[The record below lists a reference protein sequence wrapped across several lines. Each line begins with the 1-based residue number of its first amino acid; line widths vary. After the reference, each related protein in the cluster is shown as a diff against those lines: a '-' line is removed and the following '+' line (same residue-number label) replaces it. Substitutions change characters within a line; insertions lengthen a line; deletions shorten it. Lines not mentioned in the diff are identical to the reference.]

1 MKLLNSLKS
10 IISEAKSLEEIYN
23 QYYSDIP
30 LQIFT
35 RIIKADPKTVV
46 KNDKILKVGKYAK
59 ILLNIYKIGNMPN
72 LENLVEATR
81 YLKIV
86 YDKNLSIDIKNIKQI
101 SDLYDIVKNYIVSI
115 ETPIKEILKELPKD
129 SYKLLHNGE
138 NWVVFRPLTEKAAA
152 WLGVGS
158 SWCTTWGKY
167 SLDPTYKSR
176 SNLFTTYN
184 YAPIYIMIDKSDE
197 KHKYQFQFKK
207 DEFRDVRDGM
217 INVKGFF
224 IKHEELREFYFP
236 LLVNKEGIFSEE
248 EQFDRINALSDKFA
262 SKLNEV
268 RIERL
273 VESGISNPIALAFAK
288 NDTYAQLTEDDEE
301 EGIIPLI
308 SDRNL
313 DDITYEGSNIDF
325 ELRSPCSKVGNY
337 SSIGNLKNH
346 IDYIEGL
353 KRDNNLSDDIYEERY
368 DFGDI
373 IKDYVDDYFEKNSLD
388 IKYRNYNFPTLDRF
402 KQYFL
407 TIISNRN
414 SSYFDKIFDKWS
426 DKTYD
431 ATISSYNGA
440 IENDLDSIKK
450 YAFISESGY
459 YSRTQTQV
467 LSVNSYEFIQYV
479 NRQRIDQITDICQLF
494 EYYIDYADIVTDE
507 WYVDYDRLYPSSE
520 DMYPVIADVLEDVII
535 EEFGSVDDPNPETL
549 KIRMKL
555 VEIIEKYFYENKGY
569 DWKYREYPNI
579 FDGTLVKIYLNPQID
594 FDDSTVKIILIDK
607 KTKNEYIGNMPI
619 DELYNT
625 MFNYKLDLFLN
636 NTDVEES

>member
-30 LQIFT
+30 LQIFN

-46 KNDKILKVGKYAK
+46 KNDKIVKVGKYAK

-115 ETPIKEILKELPKD
+115 ETPIREILKELPKD

-167 SLDPTYKSR
+167 SLDPAYKSR

-236 LLVNKEGIFSEE
+236 LLLDKKGIFTEE

-273 VESGISNPIALAFAK
+273 VESGITNKIALAFAN

-308 SDRNL
+308 SDRIL

-346 IDYIEGL
+346 IDYLEGL
-353 KRDNNLSDDIYEERY
+353 KRDNNLSDEIYEERY
-368 DFGDI
+368 DFGDA
-373 IKDYVDDYFEKNSLD
+373 IKDYVDDYFEKNSSD

-450 YAFISESGY
+450 YAFISDSGY
-459 YSRTQTQV
+459 YSRTQV

-479 NRQRIDQITDICQLF
+479 NRQRIDQIIDICQLF
-494 EYYIDYADIVTDE
+494 EDYIDYADIVTDE
-507 WYVDYDRLYPSSE
+507 WYVDYDRVYPSSE

-535 EEFGSVDDPNPETL
+535 EDFGSVDDPNPETL

-555 VEIIEKYFYENKGY
+555 VEIIEKYFKDNKGY

-607 KTKNEYIGNMPI
+607 KTKNEYTGNMPI

-625 MFNYKLDLFLN
+625 MFNYKLDLFLD
-636 NTDVEES
+636 NTDAKEA

>member
-30 LQIFT
+30 LQIFN

-46 KNDKILKVGKYAK
+46 KNDKIVKVGKYAK

-72 LENLVEATR
+72 LENLVDATR
-81 YLKIV
+81 YLTIV
-86 YDKNLSIDIKNIKQI
+86 YNKNLSIDIKNIKQI

-115 ETPIKEILKELPKD
+115 ETPIREILKELPKD

-167 SLDPTYKSR
+167 SLDPAYKTR

-224 IKHEELREFYFP
+224 IKHDELREFYFP
-236 LLVNKEGIFSEE
+236 LLLDKEGIFSEE

-268 RIERL
+268 RIGKLIEA
-273 VESGISNPIALAFAK
+273 GISNPIALAFAK

-313 DDITYEGSNIDF
+313 DDITYDGSNIDF
-325 ELRSPCSKVGNY
+325 ELRSPCSKVGRY
-337 SSIGNLKNH
+337 SSIENLKNH
-346 IDYIEGL
+346 IDYLEGL
-353 KRDNNLSDDIYEERY
+353 KRNNNLSEDIYEERY

-373 IKDYVDDYFEKNSLD
+373 IKDYVNDYFEKNSSD
-388 IKYRNYNFPTLDRF
+388 IKYMNYNFATLDRF

-407 TIISNRN
+407 TIISNKN
-414 SSYFDKIFDKWS
+414 SNYFDKIFDKWS

-440 IENDLDSIKK
+440 IENELDSIKK
-450 YAFISESGY
+450 YANISESGY
-459 YSRTQTQV
+459 YSRTQV

-479 NRQRIDQITDICQLF
+479 NKQRIDQITDFCQLF
-494 EYYIDYADIVTDE
+494 ESYIDDADIVTDE
-507 WYVDYDRLYPSSE
+507 WYVEYGRIYPSSE

-535 EEFGSVDDPNPETL
+535 EDFGSVDDPNPETL

-555 VEIIEKYFYENKGY
+555 VEILDKYFYGNTGGI
-569 DWKYREYPNI
+569 WKYREYPHI

-607 KTKNEYIGNMPI
+607 KTKNEYTGNMPI

-625 MFNYKLDLFLN
+625 MFNYKLDLFLD
-636 NTDVEES
+636 NTDAKEA

>member
-1 MKLLNSLKS
+1 MKLLSSLKS

-30 LQIFT
+30 LQIFN

-46 KNDKILKVGKYAK
+46 KNDKIVKVGKYAK

-72 LENLVEATR
+72 LENLVDATR
-81 YLKIV
+81 YLTIV
-86 YDKNLSIDIKNIKQI
+86 YNKNLSIDIKNIKQI

-115 ETPIKEILKELPKD
+115 ETPIREILKELPKD

-207 DEFRDVRDGM
+207 DEFRDIRDGM

-288 NDTYAQLTEDDEE
+288 NDTYDQLTEDDEE

-313 DDITYEGSNIDF
+313 DGITYNGSNIDF
-325 ELRSPCSKVGNY
+325 ELRSPCSKVGGY

-346 IDYIEGL
+346 IDYLEGL

-368 DFGDI
+368 DFDDI
-373 IKDYVDDYFEKNSLD
+373 IKDYVGDYFEKNSSD
-388 IKYRNYNFPTLDRF
+388 IKYMNYNFSTLDRF

-407 TIISNRN
+407 TIISNKKT
-414 SSYFDKIFDKWS
+414 SYFDKIFDKWS

-431 ATISSYNGA
+431 ATISSYNGT
-440 IENDLDSIKK
+440 IENELDSIKK
-450 YAFISESGY
+450 YASISESGY
-459 YSRTQTQV
+459 YSRTQV

-494 EYYIDYADIVTDE
+494 EDYIDYADIVTDE
-507 WYVDYDRLYPSSE
+507 WYFEYDRVYPPYE

-555 VEIIEKYFYENKGY
+555 VEIIEKYFKENKDY
-569 DWKYREYPNI
+569 NWKYREYPHI
-579 FDGTLVKIYLNPQID
+579 FDGTLVKMYLNPVID

-607 KTKNEYIGNMPI
+607 KTKNEYTGYMPI

-625 MFNYKLDLFLN
+625 MFNYKLDLFLD
-636 NTDVEES
+636 NTDAKEA

>member
-30 LQIFT
+30 LQIFN

-46 KNDKILKVGKYAK
+46 KNDKIVKVGKYAK

-115 ETPIKEILKELPKD
+115 ETPIREILKELPKD

-167 SLDPTYKSR
+167 SLDPTYKTR

-288 NDTYAQLTEDDEE
+288 NDTYDQLTEDDEE
-301 EGIIPLI
+301 DGIIPLI

-313 DDITYEGSNIDF
+313 DDITYDGSNIDF
-325 ELRSPCSKVGNY
+325 ELRTPCSGKVGNY

-346 IDYIEGL
+346 IDYLEGL
-353 KRDNNLSDDIYEERY
+353 KRNNNLSDEIYEERY

-373 IKDYVDDYFEKNSLD
+373 IKDYVDDYFEKNSSD

-407 TIISNRN
+407 TIISNKK
-414 SSYFDKIFDKWS
+414 SKYFDKIFEEYS

-431 ATISSYNGA
+431 ATISGYNGA
-440 IENDLDSIKK
+440 IENELDSIKK
-450 YAFISESGY
+450 YAFITESGY
-459 YSRTQTQV
+459 YSRTQV

-479 NRQRIDQITDICQLF
+479 NKQRIKQITDFCQLF
-494 EYYIDYADIVTDE
+494 ESYIDDSDIVNDEWYIDYNTI
-507 WYVDYDRLYPSSE
+507 YPSDE
-520 DMYPVIADVLEDVII
+520 DMHPIIADVLEDFIM
-535 EEFGSVDDPNPETL
+535 EEFGSVDEPNAEIV
-549 KIRMKL
+549 KIRIKL
-555 VEIIEKYFYENKGY
+555 VEILEKYFNENTEY
-569 DWKYREYPNI
+569 NWKYNDYPQI
-579 FDGTLVKIYLNPQID
+579 FNGSLVKIYLNPQID

-607 KTKNEYIGNMPI
+607 KTKNEYTGNMPI

-636 NTDVEES
+636 NTDIEES

>member
-1 MKLLNSLKS
+1 MKLLSSLKS
-10 IISEAKSLEEIYN
+10 IISEAKSLEEIYT

-30 LQIFT
+30 LQIFN

-46 KNDKILKVGKYAK
+46 KNDKIVKVGKYAK

-115 ETPIKEILKELPKD
+115 ETPIREILKELPKD

-167 SLDPTYKSR
+167 SLDPAYKTR

-224 IKHEELREFYFP
+224 IKHDELREFYFP
-236 LLVNKEGIFSEE
+236 LLLDKEGIFSEE

-268 RIERL
+268 RIGKLIEA
-273 VESGISNPIALAFAK
+273 GISNPIALAFAK
-288 NDTYAQLTEDDEE
+288 NDTYDQLTEDDEE

-308 SDRNL
+308 SDRIL
-313 DDITYEGSNIDF
+313 DDITYDGSNIDF
-325 ELRSPCSKVGNY
+325 ELRSPCSKVGSY

-346 IDYIEGL
+346 IDYLEGL

-368 DFGDI
+368 DFGDA
-373 IKDYVDDYFEKNSLD
+373 IKDYVNDYFEKNSSD

-407 TIISNRN
+407 TIISNRK

-431 ATISSYNGA
+431 ATISSYNGT
-440 IENDLDSIKK
+440 IENELDSIKK
-450 YAFISESGY
+450 YAYISDSGY
-459 YSRTQTQV
+459 YSRTQV
-467 LSVNSYEFIQYV
+467 LNVNSYEFIQYV
-479 NRQRIDQITDICQLF
+479 NRQRINQITDICQLF
-494 EYYIDYADIVTDE
+494 EDYIDYADIVTDE
-507 WYVDYDRLYPSSE
+507 WYFEYDRAYPSSE

-555 VEIIEKYFYENKGY
+555 VEIIEKYFKDNKGY
-569 DWKYREYPNI
+569 DWKYREYPYI

-607 KTKNEYIGNMPI
+607 KTKNEYTGNMPI

-625 MFNYKLDLFLN
+625 MFNYKLDLFLD
-636 NTDVEES
+636 NTDAKEA

>member
-30 LQIFT
+30 LQIFN

-46 KNDKILKVGKYAK
+46 KNDKIVKVGKYAK

-81 YLKIV
+81 YLTIV
-86 YDKNLSIDIKNIKQI
+86 YNKNLSIDIKNIKQI
-101 SDLYDIVKNYIVSI
+101 SDLYDIVKKYIVSI
-115 ETPIKEILKELPKD
+115 ETPIREILKELPKD

-313 DDITYEGSNIDF
+313 DDITYDGSNIDF

-337 SSIGNLKNH
+337 SSIGDLKNH
-346 IDYIEGL
+346 IDYLEGL
-353 KRDNNLSDDIYEERY
+353 KRNNNLSDEIYEERY
-368 DFGDI
+368 DFGDA

-407 TIISNRN
+407 TIISNRK
-414 SSYFDKIFDKWS
+414 SSYFDKIFDEWS

-459 YSRTQTQV
+459 YSRTQV

-494 EYYIDYADIVTDE
+494 EDYIDYADIVTDE
-507 WYVDYDRLYPSSE
+507 WYVDFDRVYPSSE

-555 VEIIEKYFYENKGY
+555 VEIIEKYFKENKGY

-579 FDGTLVKIYLNPQID
+579 FDGTLVKIYLNPVID

-607 KTKNEYIGNMPI
+607 KTKNEYTGNMPI

-625 MFNYKLDLFLN
+625 MFNYKLDLFLD
-636 NTDVEES
+636 NTDAKEA

>member
-1 MKLLNSLKS
+1 MKLLSSLKS
-10 IISEAKSLEEIYN
+10 IISEAKSLEEIYT

-30 LQIFT
+30 LQIFN

-46 KNDKILKVGKYAK
+46 KNDKIVKVGKYAK

-167 SLDPTYKSR
+167 SLDPAYKSR

-236 LLVNKEGIFSEE
+236 LLLDKKGIFTEE

-268 RIERL
+268 RIEKL
-273 VESGISNPIALAFAK
+273 IESGISNPIALAFAK
-288 NDTYAQLTEDDEE
+288 NDTYDQLTEYDADDDS
-301 EGIIPLI
+301 IVTLIPDSNI
-308 SDRNL
+308 A
-313 DDITYEGSNIDF
+313 DITYDGSNIDF
-325 ELRSPCSKVGNY
+325 ELRTPCSGKVGNY
-337 SSIGNLKNH
+337 SSIGSLKERISNL
-346 IDYIEGL
+346 EGQ
-353 KRDNNLSDDIYEERY
+353 KRDNDLTDSIYNDRY
-368 DFGDI
+368 DFAEI
-373 IKDYVDDYFEKNSLD
+373 LENYVSDYFEKNSSD
-388 IKYRNYNFPTLDRF
+388 IKYMNYNFITLDAF
-402 KQYFL
+402 KRYFL
-407 TIISNRN
+407 TIISNKK
-414 SSYFDKIFDKWS
+414 SKYFDKIFEEYS

-431 ATISSYNGA
+431 ATISGYNGA
-440 IENDLDSIKK
+440 IENELDSIKK
-450 YAFISESGY
+450 YAFITESGY
-459 YSRTQTQV
+459 YSRTQV

-479 NRQRIDQITDICQLF
+479 NKQRINQITDFCQLF
-494 EYYIDYADIVTDE
+494 ESYIDDSDIVTDE
-507 WYVDYDRLYPSSE
+507 YYVEYDPIYPSDE
-520 DMYPVIADVLEDVII
+520 DMHPIIADVLEDFIM
-535 EEFGSVDDPNPETL
+535 EEFGSVDEPNAEIV
-549 KIRMKL
+549 KIRIKL
-555 VEIIEKYFYENKGY
+555 VEILEKYFNENTEY
-569 DWKYREYPNI
+569 NWKYNDYPQI
-579 FDGTLVKIYLNPQID
+579 FNGSLVKIYLNPEID

-607 KTKNEYIGNMPI
+607 KTKNEYTGNMPI

-625 MFNYKLDLFLN
+625 MFNYKLDLFLD

>member
-10 IISEAKSLEEIYN
+10 IISEAKSLEEIYT

-30 LQIFT
+30 LQIFN

-46 KNDKILKVGKYAK
+46 KNDKIVKVGKYAK

-81 YLKIV
+81 YLTIV
-86 YDKNLSIDIKNIKQI
+86 YNKNLSIDIKNIKQI

-138 NWVVFRPLTEKAAA
+138 KWVVFRPLTEKAAA

-167 SLDPTYKSR
+167 SLDPTYKTR

-288 NDTYAQLTEDDEE
+288 NDTYDQLTEDDEE

-313 DDITYEGSNIDF
+313 NDITYDGSNIDF
-325 ELRSPCSKVGNY
+325 EIIESFKKIGNY

-346 IDYIEGL
+346 IDYLEGL
-353 KRDNNLSDDIYEERY
+353 KRDNNLSDEIYDERY
-368 DFGDI
+368 DFGDA

-407 TIISNRN
+407 TIISNRK

-450 YAFISESGY
+450 YAYIS
-459 YSRTQTQV
+459 
-467 LSVNSYEFIQYV
+467 
-479 NRQRIDQITDICQLF
+479 
-494 EYYIDYADIVTDE
+494 
-507 WYVDYDRLYPSSE
+507 
-520 DMYPVIADVLEDVII
+520 
-535 EEFGSVDDPNPETL
+535 
-549 KIRMKL
+549 
-555 VEIIEKYFYENKGY
+555 
-569 DWKYREYPNI
+569 
-579 FDGTLVKIYLNPQID
+579 
-594 FDDSTVKIILIDK
+594 
-607 KTKNEYIGNMPI
+607 
-619 DELYNT
+619 
-625 MFNYKLDLFLN
+625 
-636 NTDVEES
+636 

>member
-1 MKLLNSLKS
+1 
-10 IISEAKSLEEIYN
+10 
-23 QYYSDIP
+23 
-30 LQIFT
+30 
-35 RIIKADPKTVV
+35 
-46 KNDKILKVGKYAK
+46 
-59 ILLNIYKIGNMPN
+59 
-72 LENLVEATR
+72 LVEATR
-81 YLKIV
+81 YLAIV
-86 YDKNLSIDIKNIKQI
+86 YNKNLSIDIKNIKQI

-138 NWVVFRPLTEKAAA
+138 KWVVFRPLTEKAAA

-167 SLDPTYKSR
+167 SLDPAYKSR

-224 IKHEELREFYFP
+224 IKHDELREFYFP
-236 LLVNKEGIFSEE
+236 LLLDKEGIFTEE

-288 NDTYAQLTEDDEE
+288 NDTYDQLTEDDEE

-313 DDITYEGSNIDF
+313 DDITYDGSNIDF
-325 ELRSPCSKVGNY
+325 ELRTPCSGKVGNY
-337 SSIGNLKNH
+337 SSIGSLKERISH
-346 IDYIEGL
+346 LEGQ
-353 KRDNNLSDDIYEERY
+353 KRDNDLTDSIYNDRY
-368 DFGDI
+368 DFAETLEN
-373 IKDYVDDYFEKNSLD
+373 YVSDYFEKNSSD
-388 IKYRNYNFPTLDRF
+388 IKYMNYNFITLDAF
-402 KQYFL
+402 KRYFL
-407 TIISNRN
+407 TIINNKKSK
-414 SSYFDKIFDKWS
+414 YFDKIFEKYS

-431 ATISSYNGA
+431 ATISGYNGA
-440 IENDLDSIKK
+440 IENELDSIKK
-450 YAFISESGY
+450 YAFITESGY
-459 YSRTQTQV
+459 YSRTQV

-479 NRQRIDQITDICQLF
+479 NKQRIKQITDFCQLF
-494 EYYIDYADIVTDE
+494 ESYIDDADIVTDE
-507 WYVDYDRLYPSSE
+507 WYVEYDTIYPSDE
-520 DMYPVIADVLEDVII
+520 DMHPIIADVLEDFIM
-535 EEFGSVDDPNPETL
+535 EEFGSVDEPNAEIV
-549 KIRMKL
+549 KIRIKL
-555 VEIIEKYFYENKGY
+555 VEILEKYFNENTEY
-569 DWKYREYPNI
+569 NWKYNDYPQI
-579 FDGTLVKIYLNPQID
+579 FNGSLVKIYLNPQID

-607 KTKNEYIGNMPI
+607 KTKNEYTGNMPI

-636 NTDVEES
+636 NTDIEES

>member
-10 IISEAKSLEEIYN
+10 IISEAKSLEEIYT

-30 LQIFT
+30 LQIFN

-46 KNDKILKVGKYAK
+46 KNDKIVKVGKYAK

-115 ETPIKEILKELPKD
+115 ETPIREILKELPKD

-262 SKLNEV
+262 SKLNVV

-313 DDITYEGSNIDF
+313 DDITYYGSNIDF
-325 ELRSPCSKVGNY
+325 ELRTPCSGKVGNY
-337 SSIGNLKNH
+337 SSIGDLKNH

-431 ATISSYNGA
+431 ATISSYNGT
-440 IENDLDSIKK
+440 IENELDSIKK

-459 YSRTQTQV
+459 YSRTQV

-479 NRQRIDQITDICQLF
+479 NRQRIDQITDFCQLF
-494 EYYIDYADIVTDE
+494 ESYIDDADIVTDE
-507 WYVDYDRLYPSSE
+507 WYVDYDRVYPSYE

-535 EEFGSVDDPNPETL
+535 EDFGSVDDPNPETL

-555 VEIIEKYFYENKGY
+555 VEILDKYFKENKGY

-607 KTKNEYIGNMPI
+607 KTKNEYTGNMPI

-625 MFNYKLDLFLN
+625 MFNYKLDLFLD
-636 NTDVEES
+636 NTDAKEA

>member
-30 LQIFT
+30 LQIFN

-46 KNDKILKVGKYAK
+46 KNDKIVKVGKYAK

-72 LENLVEATR
+72 LENLVDATR
-81 YLKIV
+81 YLTIV
-86 YDKNLSIDIKNIKQI
+86 YNKNLSIDIKNIKQI
-101 SDLYDIVKNYIVSI
+101 SDLYDIVKKYIVSI
-115 ETPIKEILKELPKD
+115 ETPIREILKELPKD

-176 SNLFTTYN
+176 GNLFTTYN

-217 INVKGFF
+217 INVRGFF

-288 NDTYAQLTEDDEE
+288 NDTYDQLTEDDEE

-313 DDITYEGSNIDF
+313 EDITYDGSNIDF
-325 ELRSPCSKVGNY
+325 EIIGSFKKIGNY
-337 SSIGNLKNH
+337 SSIGSLKNH
-346 IDYIEGL
+346 IDYLEGL
-353 KRDNNLSDDIYEERY
+353 KRNNNLSDEIYDERY
-368 DFGDI
+368 DFGDA

-407 TIISNRN
+407 NIISNRK

-440 IENDLDSIKK
+440 IENVLDSIKK
-450 YAFISESGY
+450 YAFISELGY
-459 YSRTQTQV
+459 YSRTQV

-494 EYYIDYADIVTDE
+494 EDYIDYADIVTDE
-507 WYVDYDRLYPSSE
+507 WYVDYDRVYPSSE
-520 DMYPVIADVLEDVII
+520 DMYPVITEVLEDVII

-555 VEIIEKYFYENKGY
+555 VEIIEKYFKENKGY
-569 DWKYREYPNI
+569 DWKYREYPLI

-607 KTKNEYIGNMPI
+607 KTKNEYTGNMPI

-625 MFNYKLDLFLN
+625 MFNYKLDLFLD
-636 NTDVEES
+636 NTDAKEA

>member
-10 IISEAKSLEEIYN
+10 IISEAKSLEEIYT

-30 LQIFT
+30 LQIFN

-46 KNDKILKVGKYAK
+46 KNDKIVKVGKYAK

-81 YLKIV
+81 YLAIV
-86 YDKNLSIDIKNIKQI
+86 YNKNLSIDIKNIKQI

-138 NWVVFRPLTEKAAA
+138 KWVVFRPLTEKAAA

-167 SLDPTYKSR
+167 SLDPAYKSR

-224 IKHEELREFYFP
+224 IKHDELREFYFP
-236 LLVNKEGIFSEE
+236 LLLDKEGIFTEE

-288 NDTYAQLTEDDEE
+288 NDTYDQLTEDDEE

-313 DDITYEGSNIDF
+313 DDITYDGSNIDF
-325 ELRSPCSKVGNY
+325 ELRTPCSGKVGNY
-337 SSIGNLKNH
+337 SSIGSLKERISH
-346 IDYIEGL
+346 LEGQ
-353 KRDNNLSDDIYEERY
+353 KRDNDLTDSIYNDRY
-368 DFGDI
+368 DFAETLEN
-373 IKDYVDDYFEKNSLD
+373 YVSDYFEKNSSD
-388 IKYRNYNFPTLDRF
+388 IKYMNYNFITLDAF
-402 KQYFL
+402 KRYFL
-407 TIISNRN
+407 TIINNKKSK
-414 SSYFDKIFDKWS
+414 YFDKIFEKYS

-431 ATISSYNGA
+431 ATISGYNGA
-440 IENDLDSIKK
+440 IENELDSIKK
-450 YAFISESGY
+450 YAFITESGY
-459 YSRTQTQV
+459 YSRTQV

-479 NRQRIDQITDICQLF
+479 NKQRIKQITDFCQLF
-494 EYYIDYADIVTDE
+494 ESYIDDADIVTDE
-507 WYVDYDRLYPSSE
+507 WYVEYDTIYPSDE
-520 DMYPVIADVLEDVII
+520 DMHPIIADVLEDFIM
-535 EEFGSVDDPNPETL
+535 EEFGSVDEPNAEIV
-549 KIRMKL
+549 KIRIKL
-555 VEIIEKYFYENKGY
+555 VEILEKYFNENTEY
-569 DWKYREYPNI
+569 NWKYNDYPQI
-579 FDGTLVKIYLNPQID
+579 FNGSLVKIYLNPQID

-607 KTKNEYIGNMPI
+607 KTKNEYTGNMPI

-636 NTDVEES
+636 NTDIEES

>member
-10 IISEAKSLEEIYN
+10 IISEAKSLEEIYT

-30 LQIFT
+30 LQIFN

-46 KNDKILKVGKYAK
+46 KNDKIVKVGKYAK

-72 LENLVEATR
+72 LENLVDATR
-81 YLKIV
+81 YLTIV
-86 YDKNLSIDIKNIKQI
+86 YNKNLSIDIKNIKQI

-115 ETPIKEILKELPKD
+115 ETPIREILKELPKD

-167 SLDPTYKSR
+167 SLDPAYKSR

-262 SKLNEV
+262 SKLNEF
-268 RIERL
+268 RIEKL
-273 VESGISNPIALAFAK
+273 IESGISNPIALAFAK

-313 DDITYEGSNIDF
+313 DDISYDGSNIDF

-346 IDYIEGL
+346 IDYLEGL
-353 KRDNNLSDDIYEERY
+353 KRNNNLSDDIYEERY

-373 IKDYVDDYFEKNSLD
+373 VEDYVNDYFEKNSSD
-388 IKYRNYNFPTLDRF
+388 IKYRNYNFATLDRF

-407 TIISNRN
+407 SIISNKK

-431 ATISSYNGA
+431 ATISSYNGT
-440 IENDLDSIKK
+440 IENELDSIKK
-450 YAFISESGY
+450 YAYISESGY
-459 YSRTQTQV
+459 YSRTQV
-467 LSVNSYEFIQYV
+467 LNVNSYEFIQYV

-494 EYYIDYADIVTDE
+494 EDYIDYADIVTDE
-507 WYVDYDRLYPSSE
+507 WYFEYDRAYPSSE

-555 VEIIEKYFYENKGY
+555 VEIIEKYFKENKEY
-569 DWKYREYPNI
+569 SWKYKEYPLI
-579 FDGTLVKIYLNPQID
+579 FDGTLVKIYLNLEID

-607 KTKNEYIGNMPI
+607 KTKNEYTGNMPI

-625 MFNYKLDLFLN
+625 MFNYKLDLFLD
-636 NTDVEES
+636 NTDVEEA

>member
-30 LQIFT
+30 LQIFN

-46 KNDKILKVGKYAK
+46 KNDKVVKVGKYAK

-81 YLKIV
+81 YLTIV
-86 YDKNLSIDIKNIKQI
+86 YNKNLSIDIKNIKQI

-115 ETPIKEILKELPKD
+115 ETPIREILKELPKD

-138 NWVVFRPLTEKAAA
+138 KWIVFRPLTEKAAA

-167 SLDPTYKSR
+167 SLDPAYKSR

-184 YAPIYIMIDKSDE
+184 YAPIYIMIDKNDE

-273 VESGISNPIALAFAK
+273 VQSGISNPIALAFAK
-288 NDTYAQLTEDDEE
+288 NDTYYQLTEDDEE

-313 DDITYEGSNIDF
+313 DDITYDGSNIDF
-325 ELRSPCSKVGNY
+325 ELRSPCSKVGSY
-337 SSIGNLKNH
+337 SSIGDLKNY
-346 IDYIEGL
+346 IDYLERL
-353 KRDNNLSDDIYEERY
+353 KRDNNLSEEIYEERY

-373 IKDYVDDYFEKNSLD
+373 IKDYVDDYFEKNSSD

-407 TIISNRN
+407 NIISNRK

-440 IENDLDSIKK
+440 IENYLDYIKK
-450 YAFISESGY
+450 YAYITESGY
-459 YSRTQTQV
+459 YSRTQV

-479 NRQRIDQITDICQLF
+479 NRQRINQITKLCKLF
-494 EYYIDYADIVTDE
+494 ENYIDYADIVNDE
-507 WYVDYDRLYPSSE
+507 WYIDYNREYPSSE

-535 EEFGSVDDPNPETL
+535 DEFGSVDDPNPETL

-555 VEIIEKYFYENKGY
+555 VEIIEKYFNENKEY
-569 DWKYREYPNI
+569 DWKYREYPHI
-579 FDGTLVKIYLNPQID
+579 FDGSLVKIYLNPEID

-625 MFNYKLDLFLN
+625 MFNYKLDLFLD
-636 NTDVEES
+636 NTDAKEA

>member
-10 IISEAKSLEEIYN
+10 IISEAKSLEEIYT

-30 LQIFT
+30 LQIFN

-46 KNDKILKVGKYAK
+46 KNDKIVKVGKYAK

-81 YLKIV
+81 YLTIV
-86 YDKNLSIDIKNIKQI
+86 YNKNLSIDIKNIKQI

-115 ETPIKEILKELPKD
+115 ETPIREILKELPKD

-167 SLDPTYKSR
+167 SLDPAYKSR

-236 LLVNKEGIFSEE
+236 LLLDKEGIFSEE

-262 SKLNEV
+262 SKLNEF
-268 RIERL
+268 RIEKL
-273 VESGISNPIALAFAK
+273 IESGISNPIALAFAK
-288 NDTYAQLTEDDEE
+288 NDTYNQLTEDDEE

-308 SDRNL
+308 RDRNL
-313 DDITYEGSNIDF
+313 DDITYDGTNIDF
-325 ELRSPCSKVGNY
+325 ELRTPCSGKVGDY
-337 SSIGNLKNH
+337 SSIGSLKNR
-346 IDYIEGL
+346 IDYLEGQ
-353 KRDNNLSDDIYEERY
+353 KRDNDLTDSIYNDKY
-368 DFGDI
+368 DFAETI
-373 IKDYVDDYFEKNSLD
+373 ENYVNDYFENNSSD
-388 IKYRNYNFPTLDRF
+388 IKYMNYNFPTLDIF
-402 KQYFL
+402 KRYFL
-407 TIISNRN
+407 TIISNKK
-414 SSYFDKIFDKWS
+414 SKYFDKIFEEYS

-431 ATISSYNGA
+431 ATISGYNGA
-440 IENDLDSIKK
+440 IENELDSIKK
-450 YAFISESGY
+450 YASISESGY
-459 YSRTQTQV
+459 YSRTQV

-494 EYYIDYADIVTDE
+494 EDYIDYSDIVTDE
-507 WYVDYDRLYPSSE
+507 YYFDYNTIYPSDE
-520 DMYPVIADVLEDVII
+520 DMHPVIADVLEDFIM
-535 EEFGSVDDPNPETL
+535 EEFGSMDEPNAEIV

-555 VEIIEKYFYENKGY
+555 VEIIEKYFRENDEY
-569 DWKYREYPNI
+569 NWQYRDYPQVFN
-579 FDGTLVKIYLNPQID
+579 GSLVKIYLNPQID

-607 KTKNEYIGNMPI
+607 KTKNEYTGNMPI

-625 MFNYKLDLFLN
+625 MFNYKLDLFLS
-636 NTDVEES
+636 NTDIKEA

>member
-10 IISEAKSLEEIYN
+10 IISEAKSLEEIYT

-30 LQIFT
+30 LQIFN

-46 KNDKILKVGKYAK
+46 KNDKIVKVGKYAK

-72 LENLVEATR
+72 LENLVDATR
-81 YLKIV
+81 YLTIV
-86 YDKNLSIDIKNIKQI
+86 YNKNLSIDIKNIKQI

-115 ETPIKEILKELPKD
+115 ETPIREILKELPKD

-176 SNLFTTYN
+176 GNLFTTYN

-308 SDRNL
+308 SGRNL
-313 DDITYEGSNIDF
+313 DDITYDGSNIDF

-346 IDYIEGL
+346 IDYLEGL
-353 KRDNNLSDDIYEERY
+353 KRNNNLSDEIYEERY
-368 DFGDI
+368 DFGDAV
-373 IKDYVDDYFEKNSLD
+373 KDYVDDYFEKNSLD

-407 TIISNRN
+407 TIISNRK

-459 YSRTQTQV
+459 YSRTQV

-494 EYYIDYADIVTDE
+494 EDYIDYADIVTDE
-507 WYVDYDRLYPSSE
+507 WYVDYDRVYPSSE

-555 VEIIEKYFYENKGY
+555 VEIIEKYFKENKGY

-607 KTKNEYIGNMPI
+607 KTKNEYTGNMPI

-625 MFNYKLDLFLN
+625 MFNYKLDLFLDN
-636 NTDVEES
+636 ADAKEA

>member
-1 MKLLNSLKS
+1 
-10 IISEAKSLEEIYN
+10 
-23 QYYSDIP
+23 
-30 LQIFT
+30 LQIFN

-46 KNDKILKVGKYAK
+46 KNDKIVKVGKYAK

-72 LENLVEATR
+72 LENLVDATR
-81 YLKIV
+81 YLTIV
-86 YDKNLSIDIKNIKQI
+86 YNKNLSIDIKNIKQI
-101 SDLYDIVKNYIVSI
+101 SDLYDIVKKYIVSI
-115 ETPIKEILKELPKD
+115 ETPIREILKELPKD

-176 SNLFTTYN
+176 GNLFTTYN

-217 INVKGFF
+217 INVRGFF

-288 NDTYAQLTEDDEE
+288 NDTYDQLTEDDEE

-313 DDITYEGSNIDF
+313 EDITYDGSNIDF
-325 ELRSPCSKVGNY
+325 EIIGSFKKIGNY
-337 SSIGNLKNH
+337 SSIGSLKNH
-346 IDYIEGL
+346 IDYLEGL
-353 KRDNNLSDDIYEERY
+353 KRNNNLSDEIYDERY
-368 DFGDI
+368 DFGDA

-407 TIISNRN
+407 NIISNRK

-440 IENDLDSIKK
+440 IENVLDSIKK
-450 YAFISESGY
+450 YAFISELGY
-459 YSRTQTQV
+459 YSRTQV

-507 WYVDYDRLYPSSE
+507 WYVDYDRVYPSSE
-520 DMYPVIADVLEDVII
+520 DMYPVITEVLEDVII

-555 VEIIEKYFYENKGY
+555 VEIIEKYFKENKGY
-569 DWKYREYPNI
+569 DWKYREYPLI

-607 KTKNEYIGNMPI
+607 KTKNEYTGNMPI

-625 MFNYKLDLFLN
+625 MFNYKLDLFLD
-636 NTDVEES
+636 NTDAKEA

>member
-30 LQIFT
+30 LQIFN

-46 KNDKILKVGKYAK
+46 KNDKIVKVGKYAK

-81 YLKIV
+81 YLTIV
-86 YDKNLSIDIKNIKQI
+86 YNKNLSIDIKNIKQI
-101 SDLYDIVKNYIVSI
+101 SDLYDIVKKYIVSI
-115 ETPIKEILKELPKD
+115 ETPIREILKELPKD

-176 SNLFTTYN
+176 GNLFTTYN

-313 DDITYEGSNIDF
+313 DDITYDGSNIDF

-346 IDYIEGL
+346 IDYLEGL
-353 KRDNNLSDDIYEERY
+353 KRNNNLSDEIYEERY
-368 DFGDI
+368 DFGDA

-407 TIISNRN
+407 TIISNRK

-459 YSRTQTQV
+459 YSRTQV

-494 EYYIDYADIVTDE
+494 EDYIDYADIVTDE
-507 WYVDYDRLYPSSE
+507 WYVDFDRVYPSSE

-555 VEIIEKYFYENKGY
+555 VEIIEKYFKENKGY

-607 KTKNEYIGNMPI
+607 KTKNEYTGNMPI

-625 MFNYKLDLFLN
+625 MFNYKLDLFLD
-636 NTDVEES
+636 NTDAKEA

>member
-30 LQIFT
+30 LQIFN

-46 KNDKILKVGKYAK
+46 KNDKIVKVGKYAK

-81 YLKIV
+81 YLTIV
-86 YDKNLSIDIKNIKQI
+86 YNKNLSIDIKNIKQI

-167 SLDPTYKSR
+167 SLDPAYKSR
-176 SNLFTTYN
+176 ANLFTTYN

-236 LLVNKEGIFSEE
+236 LLLDKKGIFTEE

-268 RIERL
+268 RIEKL
-273 VESGISNPIALAFAK
+273 IESGISNRIALAFAK
-288 NDTYAQLTEDDEE
+288 NDTYDQLTEYDADDDSFVTL
-301 EGIIPLI
+301 IPDSNI
-308 SDRNL
+308 
-313 DDITYEGSNIDF
+313 DDITYDGSNIDF
-325 ELRSPCSKVGNY
+325 ELRTPCSGKVGNY
-337 SSIGNLKNH
+337 SSIGSLKERISH
-346 IDYIEGL
+346 IEGQ
-353 KRDNNLSDDIYEERY
+353 KRDNDLTDSIYNDRY
-368 DFGDI
+368 DFAEI
-373 IKDYVDDYFEKNSLD
+373 LENYVSDYFEKNSSD
-388 IKYRNYNFPTLDRF
+388 IKYMNYNFITLDAF
-402 KQYFL
+402 KRYFL
-407 TIISNRN
+407 TIISNKK
-414 SSYFDKIFDKWS
+414 SKYFDKIFEKYS

-431 ATISSYNGA
+431 ATISGYNGA
-440 IENDLDSIKK
+440 IENELDSIKK

-459 YSRTQTQV
+459 YSRTQV

-479 NRQRIDQITDICQLF
+479 NKQRIKQITDFCQLF
-494 EYYIDYADIVTDE
+494 ESYIDDSDIVNDEWYIDYDTI
-507 WYVDYDRLYPSSE
+507 YPSDE
-520 DMYPVIADVLEDVII
+520 DMHPIIAEVLEDFIM
-535 EEFGSVDDPNPETL
+535 EEFGSVDEPNAEIV
-549 KIRMKL
+549 KIRIKL
-555 VEIIEKYFYENKGY
+555 VEILEKYFNENNEY
-569 DWKYREYPNI
+569 NWKYNDYPQI
-579 FDGTLVKIYLNPQID
+579 FNGSLVKIYLNPQID

-607 KTKNEYIGNMPI
+607 KTKNEYTGNMPI

-625 MFNYKLDLFLN
+625 MFNYKLDLFLD
-636 NTDVEES
+636 NTDIEES

>member
-1 MKLLNSLKS
+1 
-10 IISEAKSLEEIYN
+10 
-23 QYYSDIP
+23 
-30 LQIFT
+30 
-35 RIIKADPKTVV
+35 
-46 KNDKILKVGKYAK
+46 
-59 ILLNIYKIGNMPN
+59 MPN

-81 YLKIV
+81 YLTIV
-86 YDKNLSIDIKNIKQI
+86 YNKNLSIDIKNIKQI

-167 SLDPTYKSR
+167 SLDPTYKTR

-236 LLVNKEGIFSEE
+236 LLLDKEGIFTEE

-268 RIERL
+268 RIEKL
-273 VESGISNPIALAFAK
+273 IESGISNPIALAFAK
-288 NDTYAQLTEDDEE
+288 NDTYDQLTEYDADDDSFVTL
-301 EGIIPLI
+301 IPDSNI
-308 SDRNL
+308 A
-313 DDITYEGSNIDF
+313 DITYDGSNIDF
-325 ELRSPCSKVGNY
+325 ELRTPCSGKVGNY
-337 SSIGNLKNH
+337 SSIGSLKERISH
-346 IDYIEGL
+346 LEGQ
-353 KRDNNLSDDIYEERY
+353 KRDNDLTDSIYNDRY
-368 DFGDI
+368 DFAETLEN
-373 IKDYVDDYFEKNSLD
+373 YVSDYFEKNSSD
-388 IKYRNYNFPTLDRF
+388 IKYMNYNFTTLDAF
-402 KQYFL
+402 KRYFL
-407 TIISNRN
+407 TIINNKKSK
-414 SSYFDKIFDKWS
+414 YFDKIFEKYS

-431 ATISSYNGA
+431 ATISGYNGA
-440 IENDLDSIKK
+440 IENELDSIKK
-450 YAFISESGY
+450 YAFITESGY
-459 YSRTQTQV
+459 YSRTQV

-479 NRQRIDQITDICQLF
+479 NKQRIKQITDFCQLF
-494 EYYIDYADIVTDE
+494 ESYIDDSDIVTDE
-507 WYVDYDRLYPSSE
+507 YYFDYDTIYPSDE
-520 DMYPVIADVLEDVII
+520 DMHPIIADVLEDFIM
-535 EEFGSVDDPNPETL
+535 EEFGSVDEPNAEIV
-549 KIRMKL
+549 KIRIKL
-555 VEIIEKYFYENKGY
+555 VEILEKYFNENTEY
-569 DWKYREYPNI
+569 NWKYNDYPQI
-579 FDGTLVKIYLNPQID
+579 FNGSLVKIYLNPQID

-607 KTKNEYIGNMPI
+607 KTKNEYTGNMPI

-625 MFNYKLDLFLN
+625 MFNYKLDLFLD
-636 NTDVEES
+636 NTDIEES

>member
-30 LQIFT
+30 LQIFN

-46 KNDKILKVGKYAK
+46 KNDKIVKVGKYAK

-81 YLKIV
+81 YLTIV
-86 YDKNLSIDIKNIKQI
+86 YNKNLSIDIKNIKQI

-167 SLDPTYKSR
+167 SLDPAYKSR
-176 SNLFTTYN
+176 ANLFTTYN

-224 IKHEELREFYFP
+224 IKHDELREFYFP
-236 LLVNKEGIFSEE
+236 LLLDKEGIFTEE
-248 EQFDRINALSDKFA
+248 DQFDRINALSDKFA

-268 RIERL
+268 RIEKL
-273 VESGISNPIALAFAK
+273 IESGISNPIALAFAK
-288 NDTYAQLTEDDEE
+288 NDTYDQLTEYDADDDSFVTL
-301 EGIIPLI
+301 IPDSNI
-308 SDRNL
+308 
-313 DDITYEGSNIDF
+313 DDITYDGSNIDF
-325 ELRSPCSKVGNY
+325 ELRTPCSGKVGNY
-337 SSIGNLKNH
+337 SSIGSLKERISH
-346 IDYIEGL
+346 IEGQ
-353 KRDNNLSDDIYEERY
+353 KRDNDLTDSIYNDRY
-368 DFGDI
+368 DFAEI
-373 IKDYVDDYFEKNSLD
+373 LENYVSDYFEKNSSD
-388 IKYRNYNFPTLDRF
+388 IKYMNYNFITLDAF
-402 KQYFL
+402 KRYFL
-407 TIISNRN
+407 TIISNKK
-414 SSYFDKIFDKWS
+414 SKYFDKIFEKYS

-431 ATISSYNGA
+431 ATISGYNGA
-440 IENDLDSIKK
+440 IENELDSIKK

-459 YSRTQTQV
+459 YSRTQV

-479 NRQRIDQITDICQLF
+479 NKQRIKQITDFCQLF
-494 EYYIDYADIVTDE
+494 ESYIDDSDIVNDEWYIDYDTI
-507 WYVDYDRLYPSSE
+507 YPSDE
-520 DMYPVIADVLEDVII
+520 DMHPIIAEVLEDFIM
-535 EEFGSVDDPNPETL
+535 EEFGSVDEPNAEIV
-549 KIRMKL
+549 KIRIKL
-555 VEIIEKYFYENKGY
+555 VEILEKYFNENNEY
-569 DWKYREYPNI
+569 NWKYNDYPQI
-579 FDGTLVKIYLNPQID
+579 FNGSLVKIYLNPQID
-594 FDDSTVKIILIDK
+594 FDDLTVKIILIDK
-607 KTKNEYIGNMPI
+607 KTKNEYTGNMPI

>member
-46 KNDKILKVGKYAK
+46 KNDKIVKVGKYAK

-115 ETPIKEILKELPKD
+115 ETPISEILKELPKD

-224 IKHEELREFYFP
+224 IKHKELREFYFP
-236 LLVNKEGIFSEE
+236 LLLDKKGIFTEE

-273 VESGISNPIALAFAK
+273 VESGITNKIALAFAN
-288 NDTYAQLTEDDEE
+288 NDTYNQLTEDDEE

-346 IDYIEGL
+346 IDYLEGL
-353 KRDNNLSDDIYEERY
+353 KRNNNLSDEIYEERY

-407 TIISNRN
+407 TIISNRK
-414 SSYFDKIFDKWS
+414 SSYFDEIFDKWS

-440 IENDLDSIKK
+440 IENELDSIKK

-459 YSRTQTQV
+459 YSYTQV

-494 EYYIDYADIVTDE
+494 EDYIDYTDIVTDE
-507 WYVDYDRLYPSSE
+507 WYVDFDRVYPSSE

-555 VEIIEKYFYENKGY
+555 VEIIEKYFKDNKGY

-607 KTKNEYIGNMPI
+607 KTKNEYTGNMPI

-636 NTDVEES
+636 NADVDEA

>member
-46 KNDKILKVGKYAK
+46 KNDKIVKVGKYAK

-115 ETPIKEILKELPKD
+115 ETPIREILKELPKD

-176 SNLFTTYN
+176 GNLFTTYN

-236 LLVNKEGIFSEE
+236 LLVNKKGIFSEE

-273 VESGISNPIALAFAK
+273 VESGITNKIALAFAN
-288 NDTYAQLTEDDEE
+288 NDTYNQLTEDDEE

-313 DDITYEGSNIDF
+313 DDITYDGSNIDF
-325 ELRSPCSKVGNY
+325 ELRTPCSGKVGNY
-337 SSIGNLKNH
+337 SSIGSLKERISH
-346 IDYIEGL
+346 LEGQ
-353 KRDNNLSDDIYEERY
+353 KRDNDLTDSIYNDRY
-368 DFGDI
+368 DFAETLEN
-373 IKDYVDDYFEKNSLD
+373 YVSDYFEKNSSD
-388 IKYRNYNFPTLDRF
+388 IKYMNYNFITLDAF
-402 KQYFL
+402 KRYFL
-407 TIISNRN
+407 TIINNKKSK
-414 SSYFDKIFDKWS
+414 YFDKIFEKYS

-431 ATISSYNGA
+431 ATISGYNGA
-440 IENDLDSIKK
+440 IENELDSIKK

-459 YSRTQTQV
+459 YSRTQV

-479 NRQRIDQITDICQLF
+479 NKQRINQITDFCQLF
-494 EYYIDYADIVTDE
+494 ESYIDDSDIVTDE
-507 WYVDYDRLYPSSE
+507 YYVEYDTIYPSDE
-520 DMYPVIADVLEDVII
+520 DMHPIIADVLEDFIM
-535 EEFGSVDDPNPETL
+535 EEFGSVDEPNAEIV
-549 KIRMKL
+549 KIRIKL
-555 VEIIEKYFYENKGY
+555 VEILEKYFNENTEY
-569 DWKYREYPNI
+569 NWKYNDYPQI
-579 FDGTLVKIYLNPQID
+579 FNGSLVKIYLNPQID

-607 KTKNEYIGNMPI
+607 KTKNEYTGNMPI

-636 NTDVEES
+636 NTDIEES

>member
-30 LQIFT
+30 LQIFN

-46 KNDKILKVGKYAK
+46 KNDKIVKVGKYAK

-115 ETPIKEILKELPKD
+115 ETPISEILKELPKD

-167 SLDPTYKSR
+167 SLDPAYKSR
-176 SNLFTTYN
+176 ANLFTTYN

-236 LLVNKEGIFSEE
+236 LLLDKEGIFTEE

-268 RIERL
+268 RIEKL
-273 VESGISNPIALAFAK
+273 IESGISNPIALAFAK
-288 NDTYAQLTEDDEE
+288 NDTYDQLTEYDADDDSFVTL
-301 EGIIPLI
+301 IPDSNI
-308 SDRNL
+308 
-313 DDITYEGSNIDF
+313 DDITYDGSNIDF
-325 ELRSPCSKVGNY
+325 ELRTPCSGKVGNY
-337 SSIGNLKNH
+337 SSIGSLKERISH
-346 IDYIEGL
+346 IEGQ
-353 KRDNNLSDDIYEERY
+353 KRDNDLTDSIYNDRY
-368 DFGDI
+368 DFAEI
-373 IKDYVDDYFEKNSLD
+373 LENYVSDYFEKNSSD
-388 IKYRNYNFPTLDRF
+388 IKYMNYNFITLDAF
-402 KQYFL
+402 KRYFL
-407 TIISNRN
+407 TIISNKK
-414 SSYFDKIFDKWS
+414 SKYFDKIFEKYS

-431 ATISSYNGA
+431 ATISGYNGA
-440 IENDLDSIKK
+440 IENELDSIKK

-459 YSRTQTQV
+459 YSRTQV

-479 NRQRIDQITDICQLF
+479 NKQRIKQITDFCQLF
-494 EYYIDYADIVTDE
+494 ESYIDDSDIVTDE
-507 WYVDYDRLYPSSE
+507 YYVDYNTIYPSDE
-520 DMYPVIADVLEDVII
+520 DMHPIIADVLEDFIM
-535 EEFGSVDDPNPETL
+535 EEFGSVDEPNAEIV
-549 KIRMKL
+549 KIRIKL
-555 VEIIEKYFYENKGY
+555 VEILEKYFNENNEY
-569 DWKYREYPNI
+569 NWKYNDYPQI
-579 FDGTLVKIYLNPQID
+579 FNGSLVKIYLNPQID

-607 KTKNEYIGNMPI
+607 KTKNEYTGNMPI

-625 MFNYKLDLFLN
+625 MFNYKLDLFLD
-636 NTDVEES
+636 NTDIEES

>member
-10 IISEAKSLEEIYN
+10 IISEAKSLEEIYT

-30 LQIFT
+30 LQIFN

-46 KNDKILKVGKYAK
+46 KNDKIVKVGKYAK

-81 YLKIV
+81 YLTIV
-86 YDKNLSIDIKNIKQI
+86 YNKNLSIDIKNIKQI

-115 ETPIKEILKELPKD
+115 ETPIREILKELPKD

-268 RIERL
+268 RIEKL
-273 VESGISNPIALAFAK
+273 IEAGISNPIALAFAK
-288 NDTYAQLTEDDEE
+288 NDTYDQLTDYDADDDSFVTL
-301 EGIIPLI
+301 IPDSNI
-308 SDRNL
+308 DG
-313 DDITYEGSNIDF
+313 ITYEGSNIDF
-325 ELRSPCSKVGNY
+325 ELRTPCSGKVGNY

-346 IDYIEGL
+346 IDYLEGL
-353 KRDNNLSDDIYEERY
+353 KRNNDLSDEIYEERY

-373 IKDYVDDYFEKNSLD
+373 IKDYVDDYFEKNSSD

-402 KQYFL
+402 KQYFF
-407 TIISNRN
+407 TIISNKN
-414 SSYFDKIFDKWS
+414 TSYFDKIFDKWS

-431 ATISSYNGA
+431 ATISSYNGT
-440 IENDLDSIKK
+440 IENELDSIKK
-450 YAFISESGY
+450 YAYISESGY
-459 YSRTQTQV
+459 YSRTQV

-479 NRQRIDQITDICQLF
+479 NRERIDQITDFCQLF
-494 EYYIDYADIVTDE
+494 EDYIDYVDIVTDE
-507 WYVDYDRLYPSSE
+507 WYLEYDRVYPSYE

-535 EEFGSVDDPNPETL
+535 EEFGSVDEPNAEIL

-555 VEIIEKYFYENKGY
+555 VEIIEKYFNENKDY
-569 DWKYREYPNI
+569 NWKYRDYPNI
-579 FDGTLVKIYLNPQID
+579 FDGSLVKIYLNPEID
-594 FDDSTVKIILIDK
+594 FDDSTVKIVLIDK
-607 KTKNEYIGNMPI
+607 KTKNEYTGNMPI

-625 MFNYKLDLFLN
+625 MFNYKLDLFLD
-636 NTDVEES
+636 NTDAKEA

>member
-10 IISEAKSLEEIYN
+10 IISEAKSLEEIYT

-30 LQIFT
+30 LQIFN

-46 KNDKILKVGKYAK
+46 KNDKIVKVGKYAK

-81 YLKIV
+81 YLAIV
-86 YDKNLSIDIKNIKQI
+86 YNKNLSIDIKNIKQI

-138 NWVVFRPLTEKAAA
+138 KWVVFRPLTEKAAA

-167 SLDPTYKSR
+167 SLDPAYKSR

-224 IKHEELREFYFP
+224 IKHDELREFYFP
-236 LLVNKEGIFSEE
+236 LLLDKEGIFTEE

-288 NDTYAQLTEDDEE
+288 NDTYDQLTEDDEE

-313 DDITYEGSNIDF
+313 DDITYDGSNIDF
-325 ELRSPCSKVGNY
+325 ELRTPCSGKVGNY
-337 SSIGNLKNH
+337 SSIGSLKERISH
-346 IDYIEGL
+346 LEGQ
-353 KRDNNLSDDIYEERY
+353 KRDNDLTDSIYNDRY
-368 DFGDI
+368 DFAETLEN
-373 IKDYVDDYFEKNSLD
+373 YVSDYFEKNSSD
-388 IKYRNYNFPTLDRF
+388 IKYMNYNFITLDAF
-402 KQYFL
+402 KRYFL
-407 TIISNRN
+407 TIINNKKSK
-414 SSYFDKIFDKWS
+414 YFDKIFEKYS

-431 ATISSYNGA
+431 ATISGYNGA
-440 IENDLDSIKK
+440 IENELDSIKK
-450 YAFISESGY
+450 YAFITESGY
-459 YSRTQTQV
+459 YSRTQV

-479 NRQRIDQITDICQLF
+479 NKQRIKQITDFCQLF
-494 EYYIDYADIVTDE
+494 ESYIDDADIVTDE
-507 WYVDYDRLYPSSE
+507 WYVEYDTIYPSDE
-520 DMYPVIADVLEDVII
+520 DMHPIIADVLEDFIM
-535 EEFGSVDDPNPETL
+535 EEFGSVDEPNAEIV
-549 KIRMKL
+549 KIRIKL
-555 VEIIEKYFYENKGY
+555 VEILEKYFNENTEY
-569 DWKYREYPNI
+569 NWKYNDYPQI
-579 FDGTLVKIYLNPQID
+579 FNGSLVKIYLNPQID

-607 KTKNEYIGNMPI
+607 KTKNEYTGNMPI

-625 MFNYKLDLFLN
+625 MFNYKLDLFLD
-636 NTDVEES
+636 NTDAKEA

>member
-10 IISEAKSLEEIYN
+10 IISEAKSLEEIYT

-46 KNDKILKVGKYAK
+46 KNDKIVKVGKYAK

-101 SDLYDIVKNYIVSI
+101 SDLYDIVKKYIVSI
-115 ETPIKEILKELPKD
+115 ETPIREILKELPKD

-167 SLDPTYKSR
+167 SLDPAYKSR
-176 SNLFTTYN
+176 ANLFTTYN

-217 INVKGFF
+217 INVKKFF
-224 IKHEELREFYFP
+224 NDHQELREFYFP
-236 LLVNKEGIFSEE
+236 LLLNKEGVFTEE
-248 EQFDRINALSDKFA
+248 EQFER
-262 SKLNEV
+262 LNTLPDMFSGKIQSI

-273 VESGISNPIALAFAK
+273 IESGITNKIALAFAN
-288 NDTYAQLTEDDEE
+288 NDTYSQLTEDDEE

-308 SDRNL
+308 SDRNFY
-313 DDITYEGSNIDF
+313 DMSYDGSNIDF
-325 ELRSPCSKVGNY
+325 EIIGSFKKIGNY

-346 IDYIEGL
+346 IDYLEGL
-353 KRDNNLSDDIYEERY
+353 KRNNNLSDEIYEERY
-368 DFGDI
+368 DFGDAV
-373 IKDYVDDYFEKNSLD
+373 KDYVDDYFEKNSSD

-407 TIISNRN
+407 NIISNRK

-459 YSRTQTQV
+459 YSRTQV

-494 EYYIDYADIVTDE
+494 EDYIDYADIVTDE
-507 WYVDYDRLYPSSE
+507 WYVEFGRVYPSSE

-555 VEIIEKYFYENKGY
+555 VEIIEKYFKENKGY

-607 KTKNEYIGNMPI
+607 KTKNEYTGNMPI

>member
-46 KNDKILKVGKYAK
+46 KNDKIVKVGKYAK

-101 SDLYDIVKNYIVSI
+101 SDLYDIVKKYIVSI
-115 ETPIKEILKELPKD
+115 ETPIREILKELPKD

-167 SLDPTYKSR
+167 SLDPAYKTR

-224 IKHEELREFYFP
+224 IKHDELREFYFP
-236 LLVNKEGIFSEE
+236 LLLDKEGIFSEE

-268 RIERL
+268 RIGKLIEA
-273 VESGISNPIALAFAK
+273 GISNPIALAFAK
-288 NDTYAQLTEDDEE
+288 NDTYDQLTEDDEE

-313 DDITYEGSNIDF
+313 DDITYDGSNIDF

-337 SSIGNLKNH
+337 SSIENLKNH
-346 IDYIEGL
+346 IDYLEGL
-353 KRDNNLSDDIYEERY
+353 KRNNNLSEDIYEERY

-373 IKDYVDDYFEKNSLD
+373 IKDYVNDYFEKNSLD

-407 TIISNRN
+407 TIISNRK

-440 IENDLDSIKK
+440 IENELDYIKK
-450 YAFISESGY
+450 YANISESGY
-459 YSRTQTQV
+459 YSRTQV

-479 NRQRIDQITDICQLF
+479 NRQRIDQITDFCQLF
-494 EYYIDYADIVTDE
+494 ESYIDDADIVTDE
-507 WYVDYDRLYPSSE
+507 WYVEYGRIYPSSE

-555 VEIIEKYFYENKGY
+555 VEIIEKYFKDNKGY
-569 DWKYREYPNI
+569 DWKYREYPHI

-607 KTKNEYIGNMPI
+607 KTKNEYTGNMPI

-636 NTDVEES
+636 NTDIEES

>member
-10 IISEAKSLEEIYN
+10 IISEAKSLEEIYT

-30 LQIFT
+30 LQIFN

-46 KNDKILKVGKYAK
+46 KNDKIVKVGKYAK

-115 ETPIKEILKELPKD
+115 ETPIREILKELPKD

-167 SLDPTYKSR
+167 SLDPAYKSR

-262 SKLNEV
+262 SKLNEF
-268 RIERL
+268 RIEKL
-273 VESGISNPIALAFAK
+273 IESGISNPIALAFAK

-308 SDRNL
+308 RDRNL
-313 DDITYEGSNIDF
+313 DDITYDGTNIDF
-325 ELRSPCSKVGNY
+325 ELRSPCSKVGKY
-337 SSIGNLKNH
+337 SSIGTLKNR
-346 IDYIEGL
+346 IDYLEEQ
-353 KRDNNLSDDIYEERY
+353 KRDNDLTDSIYSDKY
-368 DFGDI
+368 DFAETI
-373 IKDYVDDYFEKNSLD
+373 ENYVNDYFEKNSSD
-388 IKYRNYNFPTLDRF
+388 IKYMNYNFPTLDIF
-402 KQYFL
+402 KRYFL
-407 TIISNRN
+407 TIISNKK
-414 SSYFDKIFDKWS
+414 SKYFDKIFEEYS

-431 ATISSYNGA
+431 ATISGYNGA
-440 IENDLDSIKK
+440 IENELDSIKK
-450 YAFISESGY
+450 YASISESGY
-459 YSRTQTQV
+459 YSRTQV

-494 EYYIDYADIVTDE
+494 EDYIDYADIVTDE
-507 WYVDYDRLYPSSE
+507 WYFDYNTMYPSDE
-520 DMYPVIADVLEDVII
+520 DMHPVIADVLEDFIM
-535 EEFGSVDDPNPETL
+535 EEFGSVDEPNAEIV

-555 VEIIEKYFYENKGY
+555 VEIIEKYFKENNEY
-569 DWKYREYPNI
+569 NWKYKEYPQI

-607 KTKNEYIGNMPI
+607 KTKNEYTGNMPI

-625 MFNYKLDLFLN
+625 MFNYKLDLFLD
-636 NTDVEES
+636 NTDAKEA